1 MKSLT
6 IIFAAALILAFG
18 GTAQAI
24 QTIVS
29 VDDTASQDELLLPE
43 LVDELGNM
51 PPFPIPEWITSLDL
65 GPTQYR
71 PCLQNTDNT
80 AIPNI
85 VVSMTNMTGSA
96 WEDVWYVADSP
107 DTGLTNEDGFIN
119 GGLAFKID
127 SVGLNKPLI
136 MESIAYNDIFEVG
149 ETWEFVIQ
157 DYTNIFGLPASAFGS
172 PGLVGVFSGG
182 EPIMSSGSIIA
193 IPAPGAI
200 LLGSLGIGLVGWL
213 RRRRTL

>member
-1 MKSLT
+1 MKSLI

-18 GTAQAI
+18 GTAQAVV
-24 QTIVS
+24 TYVT
-29 VDDTASQDELLLPE
+29 VDDTASQDVLKLPE
-43 LVDELGNM
+43 MVDELGNGF
-51 PPFPIPEWITSLDL
+51 PPGELIMSYDK

-71 PCLQNTDNT
+71 PCLQNEDST

-85 VVSMTNMTGSA
+85 VVSMTNMTGLNWA
-96 WEDVWYVADSP
+96 DVWYVADAP
-107 DTGLTNEDGFIN
+107 DTGLTNDDGFIN

-172 PGLVGVFSGG
+172 IGVGVVSGG

>member
-6 IIFAAALILAFG
+6 IICAAALILAYV
-18 GTAQAI
+18 GTAQAVL
-24 QTIVS
+24 TKVT
-29 VDDTASQDELLLPE
+29 VDDTASQDVLLLPE
-43 LVDELGNM
+43 LVDELGNG
-51 PPFPIPEWITSLDL
+51 FPTGELISSYDK

-71 PCLQNTDNT
+71 PCLQNDDNT

-85 VVSMTNMTGSA
+85 VVSMTNLTGSA
-96 WEDVWYVADSP
+96 WEDVWYVADAP
-107 DTGLTNEDGFIN
+107 DTGLTNDDGFIN

-172 PGLVGVFSGG
+172 IGVGVVSGG